1 MRRFTVALVALL
13 LSNFTHAAD
22 RNPPGFCRFAGT
34 ISPDSAY
41 EFIWAPTNLP
51 PEARAELKEWSAE
64 TKIDFDAASFNFDSY
79 LYDNTRHRVLAQ
91 LPDFSHFDG
100 MGMRKNRGE
109 FHVAWAPDSRSA
121 IAICEERWDDAA
133 IVWVEPAENR
143 VTSLKDA
150 LEKAYAHVLLTK
162 EKDRGSV
169 MQFTD
174 PALLPGGILVIEARA
189 GHEKE
194 GPYFN
199 HRLTFRISNV
209 KGKIHGELL
218 KARRIEGEHNAEYDP
233 DLNLYYGKLRDR
245 LDEKGRAALKQEEKA
260 WLAWRDKQP
269 EDAREK
275 LTERRAV
282 ELRARFEN

>member
-1 MRRFTVALVALL
+1 MRRFTVAALTLL
-13 LSNFTHAAD
+13 LTAFAHAT
-22 RNPPGFCRFAGT
+22 NPPGFCRFAGT
-34 ISPDSAY
+34 LSPDSAY
-41 EFIWAPTNLP
+41 EFIWAPTGLP
-51 PEARAELKEWSAE
+51 PEARADLKEWPAN
-64 TKIDFDAASFNFDSY
+64 TKIDFEGADFDSY
-79 LYDNTRHRVLAQ
+79 LYDNTRHRLLAR
-91 LPDFSHFDG
+91 LPDFNHFEG

-133 IVWVEPAENR
+133 IVWVEPAANR

-169 MQFTD
+169 MQFSD
-174 PALLPGGILVIEARA
+174 PAILPNGILVIEGRA

-199 HRLTFRISNV
+199 HRLTFRISDV
-209 KGKIHGELL
+209 KGKIRAELL
-218 KARRIEGEHNAEYDP
+218 KAVRIEGEHNADYDP

-245 LDEKGRAALKQEEKA
+245 LDDKGRAALKQEEKD

-282 ELRARFEN
+282 ELRARYEY